1 MTPLMSVYGSSTEW
15 RKLPSATRNGFAK
28 FRATLISF
36 VIYLLFTAS
45 PYQVRSSDAS
55 ARQLTVGPRLIFNL
69 YSYSATP
76 NAEVPSVR
84 VATTLIMTPNS
95 GSSSLPRQ
103 LAN

>member
-55 ARQLTVGPRLIFNL
+55 ARQLTVGSRLIFNCIL
-69 YSYSATP
+69 TPRP

-95 GSSSLPRQ
+95 GSSSLPGQ

>member
-1 MTPLMSVYGSSTEW
+1 MALLQNGESYRRQREMASPSS
-15 RKLPSATRNGFAK
+15 A
-28 FRATLISF
+28 ATLISF

-69 YSYSATP
+69 YSYSAAA